1 MGLIRLIVLGFIG
14 LSVLY
19 FLISIY
25 SRSIRREKLEKAW
38 DAKDANLQ
46 KEGDMGTRDAYIEDG
61 LAEYESGFRKK
72 LIVLVYVIPP
82 LFVAVILY
90 LTNAQ

>member
-1 MGLIRLIVLGFIG
+1 MGFIRLIVLGFIG

-19 FLISIY
+19 FAISIY

-38 DAKDANLQ
+38 DANPPKG
-46 KEGDMGTRDAYIEDG
+46 GDMAARDTYISDG
-61 LAEYESGFRKK
+61 MAEYESGFRKK

-90 LTNAQ
+90 LTNTQ

>member
-1 MGLIRLIVLGFIG
+1 MGFIRLILLGFIG

-38 DAKDANLQ
+38 DANPP
-46 KEGDMGTRDAYIEDG
+46 EGDDTVDRNAYIEEG
-61 LAEYESGFRKK
+61 MAEYESGFRKK

-82 LFVAVILY
+82 LFVAAIIF
-90 LTNAQ
+90 LTNTQ

>member
-1 MGLIRLIVLGFIG
+1 MGFIRLIVLGFIG

-19 FLISIY
+19 FAISIY
-25 SRSIRREKLEKAW
+25 SRSIRREKLENTW
-38 DAKDANLQ
+38 DENPPKG
-46 KEGDMGTRDAYIEDG
+46 GDMAARDTYINDG
-61 LAEYESGFRKK
+61 MAEYESGFRKK

-90 LTNAQ
+90 LTNTQ

>member
-25 SRSIRREKLEKAW
+25 SRSIRREKLEKSW
-38 DAKDANLQ
+38 DENPPNG
-46 KEGDMGTRDAYIEDG
+46 GDMAARDVYINDG
-61 LAEYESGFRKK
+61 MAEYESGFRKK

-82 LFVAVILY
+82 LFIAVILY